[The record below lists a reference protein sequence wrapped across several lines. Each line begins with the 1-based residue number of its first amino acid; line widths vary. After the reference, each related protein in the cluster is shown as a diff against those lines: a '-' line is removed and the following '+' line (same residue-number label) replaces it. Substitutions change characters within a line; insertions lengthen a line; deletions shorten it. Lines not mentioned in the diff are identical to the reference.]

1 MALSWYVQEL
11 QHRGILHGY
20 ETGGLTTSEFLAQ
33 MSSVAGSP
41 LLTPQQI
48 EKIWNSIFIGMPAH
62 RFDLLLQLRK
72 KYQVFLL
79 SNINDLHLRYIE
91 DYLAKTY
98 GIHDFE
104 QRYFDGVFYSHL
116 VRMRKPDEGIYQY
129 LLTDAQIEPEQAAF
143 FDDLPENIQAAQSLG
158 IQGHLHNPT
167 REILEHVTTLGY
179 LQGL

>member
-1 MALSWYVQEL
+1 
-11 QHRGILHGY
+11 
-20 ETGGLTTSEFLAQ
+20 
-33 MSSVAGSP
+33 

-104 QRYFDGVFYSHL
+104 QWYFDGVFYSHL